1 MQNIK
6 FYHCKKLITEL
17 FIARRLRL
25 NSKDKGVNS
34 SPSHAIATLGVSL
47 SIFIMILSLAIVG
60 GFKSEIANKIYSLD
74 SHIRVYNAALGLD
87 DNIYTIHTDDVMP
100 VIRSTFADDVVA
112 KMSLIADQ
120 SAIIKTADD
129 FKGIVFKG
137 VDGNFDWSY
146 IGSTL
151 VSGCLPDRAKPEEV
165 LISNSVAKKLRIGVG
180 DKIYTYFCNQ
190 KIKVRRVVV
199 TGIFNTD
206 FDDFDSNYLLG
217 SLTLLQGVNG
227 WSENTGNYVG
237 INVKDTAQ
245 IPALSYLL
253 FSKLAASAY
262 NTDNRTVYNVTNT
275 TQTNASFF
283 SWLSLLDMNVIIII
297 CLMAIVSGF
306 TLISVLLMIVLERI
320 KLIGL
325 LKTLGADGSMIRRI
339 FILLTQKLILRS
351 LIIGNV
357 LGIGLALVQKHF
369 HIIRLNPEAYYMPY
383 VPIQIDWLTIAL
395 LNVCV
400 FVAAYLTL
408 LGPSHIISSIKP
420 STTLRYE

>member
-1 MQNIK
+1 M
-6 FYHCKKLITEL
+6 ITEL

-112 KMSLIADQ
+112 NMSLIADQ

-137 VDGNFDWSY
+137 VDGNYDWSY

-151 VSGCLPDRAKPEEV
+151 VSGRLPDRAKPEEV

-237 INVKDTAQ
+237 IIVKDTAQ

-357 LGIGLALVQKHF
+357 LGIGLALVQKYF
-369 HIIRLNPEAYYMPY
+369 HIIKLNPEAYYMPY

>member
-112 KMSLIADQ
+112 NMSLIADQ

-137 VDGNFDWSY
+137 VDGNYDWSY

-151 VSGCLPDRAKPEEV
+151 VSGRLPDRAKPEEV

-190 KIKVRRVVV
+190 KIKVRRVIV

-237 INVKDTAQ
+237 IIVKDTAQ

-357 LGIGLALVQKHF
+357 LGIGLALVQKYF
-369 HIIRLNPEAYYMPY
+369 HIIKLNPEAYYMPY
-383 VPIQIDWLTIAL
+383 VPIQIDWVTIAL

>member
-1 MQNIK
+1 M
-6 FYHCKKLITEL
+6 ITEL

-112 KMSLIADQ
+112 NMSLIADQ

-190 KIKVRRVVV
+190 KIKVRRVIV

-306 TLISVLLMIVLERI
+306 TLISVLLMIILERI

-357 LGIGLALVQKHF
+357 LGIGLALVQKYF
-369 HIIRLNPEAYYMPY
+369 HIIKLNSEAYYMPY

>member
-1 MQNIK
+1 
-6 FYHCKKLITEL
+6 
-17 FIARRLRL
+17 
-25 NSKDKGVNS
+25 
-34 SPSHAIATLGVSL
+34 
-47 SIFIMILSLAIVG
+47 
-60 GFKSEIANKIYSLD
+60 
-74 SHIRVYNAALGLD
+74 
-87 DNIYTIHTDDVMP
+87 
-100 VIRSTFADDVVA
+100 
-112 KMSLIADQ
+112 
-120 SAIIKTADD
+120 
-129 FKGIVFKG
+129 
-137 VDGNFDWSY
+137 
-146 IGSTL
+146 
-151 VSGCLPDRAKPEEV
+151 
-165 LISNSVAKKLRIGVG
+165 
-180 DKIYTYFCNQ
+180 
-190 KIKVRRVVV
+190 
-199 TGIFNTD
+199 
-206 FDDFDSNYLLG
+206 
-217 SLTLLQGVNG
+217 
-227 WSENTGNYVG
+227 
-237 INVKDTAQ
+237 
-245 IPALSYLL
+245 
-253 FSKLAASAY
+253 
-262 NTDNRTVYNVTNT
+262 
-275 TQTNASFF
+275 
-283 SWLSLLDMNVIIII
+283 MNVIIII

>member
-112 KMSLIADQ
+112 NMSLIADQ

-137 VDGNFDWSY
+137 VDGNYDWSY

-151 VSGCLPDRAKPEEV
+151 VSGRLPDRAKPEEV

>member
-100 VIRSTFADDVVA
+100 VIRSTFGDDVVA
-112 KMSLIADQ
+112 NMSLIADQ

-137 VDGNFDWSY
+137 VDGNYDWSY

-151 VSGCLPDRAKPEEV
+151 VSGRLPDRAKPEEV

-357 LGIGLALVQKHF
+357 LGIGLALVQKYF
-369 HIIRLNPEAYYMPY
+369 HIIKLNPEAYYMPY

>member
-1 MQNIK
+1 M
-6 FYHCKKLITEL
+6 ITEL

-112 KMSLIADQ
+112 NMSLIADQ

-137 VDGNFDWSY
+137 VDGNYDWSY

-151 VSGCLPDRAKPEEV
+151 VSGRLPDRAKPEEV

-306 TLISVLLMIVLERI
+306 TLISVLLMIILERI

-357 LGIGLALVQKHF
+357 LGIGMALVQKYF
-369 HIIRLNPEAYYMPY
+369 HIIKLNPEAYYMPY

>member
-112 KMSLIADQ
+112 NMSLIADQ

-137 VDGNFDWSY
+137 VDGNYDWSY

-151 VSGCLPDRAKPEEV
+151 VSGRLPDRAKAEEV

-190 KIKVRRVVV
+190 KIKVRRVIV

-357 LGIGLALVQKHF
+357 LGIGLALVQKYF
-369 HIIRLNPEAYYMPY
+369 HIIKLNPEAYYMPY
-383 VPIQIDWLTIAL
+383 VPIQIDWVTIAL

>member
-1 MQNIK
+1 M
-6 FYHCKKLITEL
+6 ITEL

-112 KMSLIADQ
+112 NMSLIADQ

-137 VDGNFDWSY
+137 VDGNYDWSY

-151 VSGCLPDRAKPEEV
+151 VSGRLPDRAKPEEV

-190 KIKVRRVVV
+190 RIKVRRVVV

-357 LGIGLALVQKHF
+357 LGIGMALVQKHF

-383 VPIQIDWLTIAL
+383 VPIQIDWVTIAL

>member
-1 MQNIK
+1 M
-6 FYHCKKLITEL
+6 
-17 FIARRLRL
+17 
-25 NSKDKGVNS
+25 
-34 SPSHAIATLGVSL
+34 
-47 SIFIMILSLAIVG
+47 
-60 GFKSEIANKIYSLD
+60 
-74 SHIRVYNAALGLD
+74 
-87 DNIYTIHTDDVMP
+87 
-100 VIRSTFADDVVA
+100 
-112 KMSLIADQ
+112 
-120 SAIIKTADD
+120 
-129 FKGIVFKG
+129 
-137 VDGNFDWSY
+137 
-146 IGSTL
+146 
-151 VSGCLPDRAKPEEV
+151 
-165 LISNSVAKKLRIGVG
+165 
-180 DKIYTYFCNQ
+180 
-190 KIKVRRVVV
+190 RRVIV

-357 LGIGLALVQKHF
+357 LGIGLALVQKYF
-369 HIIRLNPEAYYMPY
+369 HIIKLNSEAYYMPY

>member
-1 MQNIK
+1 M
-6 FYHCKKLITEL
+6 ITEL

-112 KMSLIADQ
+112 NMSLIADQ

-137 VDGNFDWSY
+137 VDGNYDWSY

-151 VSGCLPDRAKPEEV
+151 VSGRLPDRAKPEEV

-357 LGIGLALVQKHF
+357 LGIGLALVQKCF

>member
-1 MQNIK
+1 M
-6 FYHCKKLITEL
+6 ITEL

-112 KMSLIADQ
+112 NMSLIADQ

-137 VDGNFDWSY
+137 VDGNYDWSY

-151 VSGCLPDRAKPEEV
+151 VSGRLPDRAKPEEA

-357 LGIGLALVQKHF
+357 LGIGLALVQKYF
-369 HIIRLNPEAYYMPY
+369 HIIKLNPEAYYMPY
-383 VPIQIDWLTIAL
+383 VPIQIDWVTIAL

>member
-112 KMSLIADQ
+112 NMSLIADQ

-137 VDGNFDWSY
+137 VDGNYDWSY

-151 VSGCLPDRAKPEEV
+151 VSGRLPDRAKPEEV

-325 LKTLGADGSMIRRI
+325 LKTLGADGSMIRRV

-357 LGIGLALVQKHF
+357 LGIGLALVQKYF

>member
-1 MQNIK
+1 M
-6 FYHCKKLITEL
+6 ITEL

-112 KMSLIADQ
+112 NMSLIADQ

-137 VDGNFDWSY
+137 VDGNYDWSY

-151 VSGCLPDRAKPEEV
+151 VSGRLPDRAKPEEV

-357 LGIGLALVQKHF
+357 LGIGMALVQKHF

-383 VPIQIDWLTIAL
+383 VPIQIDWVTIAL

>member
-112 KMSLIADQ
+112 NMSLIADQ

-137 VDGNFDWSY
+137 VDGNYDWSY

-151 VSGCLPDRAKPEEV
+151 VSGRLPDRAKPEEV

-357 LGIGLALVQKHF
+357 LGIGLALVQKYF

-420 STTLRYE
+420 STTLR

>member
-1 MQNIK
+1 M
-6 FYHCKKLITEL
+6 ITEL

-112 KMSLIADQ
+112 NMSLIADQ

-137 VDGNFDWSY
+137 VDGNYDWSY

-151 VSGCLPDRAKPEEV
+151 VGGRLPDRDKPEEV

-357 LGIGLALVQKHF
+357 LGIGLALVQKYF
-369 HIIRLNPEAYYMPY
+369 HIIKLNPEAYYMPY

>member
-6 FYHCKKLITEL
+6 IYYGKKLITEL

-112 KMSLIADQ
+112 NMSLIADQ

-137 VDGNFDWSY
+137 VDGNYDWSY

-151 VSGCLPDRAKPEEV
+151 VSGRLPDRAKPEEV

-237 INVKDTAQ
+237 IIVKDTAQ

-357 LGIGLALVQKHF
+357 LGIGLALVQKYF
-369 HIIRLNPEAYYMPY
+369 HIIKLNPEAYYMPY

>member
-1 MQNIK
+1 M
-6 FYHCKKLITEL
+6 ITEL

-112 KMSLIADQ
+112 NMSLIADQ

-137 VDGNFDWSY
+137 VDGNYDWSY

-151 VSGCLPDRAKPEEV
+151 VRGRLPDRAKPEEV

-190 KIKVRRVVV
+190 KIKVRRVIV

-306 TLISVLLMIVLERI
+306 TLISVLLMIILERI

-357 LGIGLALVQKHF
+357 LGIGMALVQKYF
-369 HIIRLNPEAYYMPY
+369 HIIKLNPEAYYMPY

>member
-1 MQNIK
+1 M
-6 FYHCKKLITEL
+6 ITEL

-112 KMSLIADQ
+112 NMSLIADQ

-137 VDGNFDWSY
+137 VDGNYDWSY

-151 VSGCLPDRAKPEEV
+151 VSGRLPDRAKPEEV

-325 LKTLGADGSMIRRI
+325 LKTLGADGSMIRRV

-357 LGIGLALVQKHF
+357 LGIGLALVQKYF
-369 HIIRLNPEAYYMPY
+369 HIIKLNPEAYYMPY

>member
-190 KIKVRRVVV
+190 KIKVRRVIV

>member
-1 MQNIK
+1 M
-6 FYHCKKLITEL
+6 ITEL

-112 KMSLIADQ
+112 NMSLIADQ

-137 VDGNFDWSY
+137 VDGNYDWSY

-151 VSGCLPDRAKPEEV
+151 VSGRLPDRAKPEEV

-275 TQTNASFF
+275 MQTNASFF

-357 LGIGLALVQKHF
+357 LGIGLVLVQKHF

>member
-6 FYHCKKLITEL
+6 FITTKKLITEL

-112 KMSLIADQ
+112 NMSLIADQ

-137 VDGNFDWSY
+137 VDGNYDWSY

-151 VSGCLPDRAKPEEV
+151 VSGRLPGRAKPEEV

-357 LGIGLALVQKHF
+357 LGIGLALVQKYF

>member
-1 MQNIK
+1 M
-6 FYHCKKLITEL
+6 ITEL

-112 KMSLIADQ
+112 NMSLIADQ

-137 VDGNFDWSY
+137 VDGNYDWSY

-151 VSGCLPDRAKPEEV
+151 VSGRLPDRAKHDEV

-357 LGIGLALVQKHF
+357 LGIGLALVQKYF
-369 HIIRLNPEAYYMPY
+369 HIIKLNPEAYYMPY

>member
-1 MQNIK
+1 M
-6 FYHCKKLITEL
+6 ITEL

-112 KMSLIADQ
+112 NMSLIADQ

-137 VDGNFDWSY
+137 VDGNYDWSY

-151 VSGCLPDRAKPEEV
+151 VSGRLPDRAKPEEV

-357 LGIGLALVQKHF
+357 LGIGLALVQKYF
-369 HIIRLNPEAYYMPY
+369 HIIKLNPEAYYMPY
-383 VPIQIDWLTIAL
+383 VPIQIDWVTIAL

>member
-112 KMSLIADQ
+112 NMSLIADQ

-357 LGIGLALVQKHF
+357 LGIGLALVQKYF
-369 HIIRLNPEAYYMPY
+369 HIIKLNPEAYYMPY

>member
-1 MQNIK
+1 M
-6 FYHCKKLITEL
+6 ITEL

-112 KMSLIADQ
+112 NMSLIADQ

-137 VDGNFDWSY
+137 VDGNYDWSY

-151 VSGCLPDRAKPEEV
+151 VSGRLPDRAKPEEV

-190 KIKVRRVVV
+190 KIKVRRVIV

-357 LGIGLALVQKHF
+357 LGIGLALVQKYF

-383 VPIQIDWLTIAL
+383 VPIQIDWVTIAL

>member
-1 MQNIK
+1 MQNIN

-112 KMSLIADQ
+112 NMSLIADQ

-137 VDGNFDWSY
+137 VDGNYDWSY

-151 VSGCLPDRAKPEEV
+151 VSGRLPDRAKPEEV

-190 KIKVRRVVV
+190 KIKVRRVIV

-237 INVKDTAQ
+237 IIVKDTAQ

-357 LGIGLALVQKHF
+357 LGIGLALVQKYF
-369 HIIRLNPEAYYMPY
+369 HIIKLNPEAYYMPY

>member
-1 MQNIK
+1 M
-6 FYHCKKLITEL
+6 ITEL

-112 KMSLIADQ
+112 NMSLIADQ

-137 VDGNFDWSY
+137 VDGNYDWSY

-151 VSGCLPDRAKPEEV
+151 VSGRLPDRAKPEEV

-325 LKTLGADGSMIRRI
+325 LKTLGADGSMIRRV

-357 LGIGLALVQKHF
+357 LGIGLALVQKYF
-369 HIIRLNPEAYYMPY
+369 HIIKLNPEAYYMPY
-383 VPIQIDWLTIAL
+383 VPIQIDWVTIAL

>member
-137 VDGNFDWSY
+137 VDGNYDWSY

-151 VSGCLPDRAKPEEV
+151 VSGRLPDRAKPEEV

-237 INVKDTAQ
+237 IIVKDTAQ

-357 LGIGLALVQKHF
+357 LGIGLALVQKYF
-369 HIIRLNPEAYYMPY
+369 HIIKLNPEAYYMPY

>member
-1 MQNIK
+1 M
-6 FYHCKKLITEL
+6 ITEL

-112 KMSLIADQ
+112 NMSLIADQ

-190 KIKVRRVVV
+190 KIKVRRVIV

-306 TLISVLLMIVLERI
+306 TLISVLLMIILERI

-357 LGIGLALVQKHF
+357 LGIGMALVQKYF
-369 HIIRLNPEAYYMPY
+369 HIIKLNPEAYYMPY

>member
-112 KMSLIADQ
+112 NMSLIADQ

-137 VDGNFDWSY
+137 VDGNYDWSY

-151 VSGCLPDRAKPEEV
+151 VSGRLPDRAKPEEV

-190 KIKVRRVVV
+190 KIKVRRVIV

-237 INVKDTAQ
+237 IIVKDTAQ

-339 FILLTQKLILRS
+339 FILLSQKLILRS

-357 LGIGLALVQKHF
+357 LGIGLALVQKYF
-369 HIIRLNPEAYYMPY
+369 HIIKLNPEAYYMPY

>member
-1 MQNIK
+1 M
-6 FYHCKKLITEL
+6 ITEL

-112 KMSLIADQ
+112 NMSLIADQ

-137 VDGNFDWSY
+137 VDGNYDWSY

-151 VSGCLPDRAKPEEV
+151 VSGRLPDRAKPEEV

>member
-112 KMSLIADQ
+112 NMSLIADQ

-137 VDGNFDWSY
+137 VDGNYDWSY

-151 VSGCLPDRAKPEEV
+151 VSGRLPDRAKPEEV

-190 KIKVRRVVV
+190 KIKVRRVIV

-357 LGIGLALVQKHF
+357 LGIGLALVQKYF

>member
-1 MQNIK
+1 M
-6 FYHCKKLITEL
+6 ITEL

-112 KMSLIADQ
+112 NMSLIADQ

-137 VDGNFDWSY
+137 VDGNYDWSY

-151 VSGCLPDRAKPEEV
+151 VSGRLPDRAKPEEV

-190 KIKVRRVVV
+190 KIKVRRVIV

-237 INVKDTAQ
+237 IIVKDTAQ

-306 TLISVLLMIVLERI
+306 TLISVLLMIILERI

-357 LGIGLALVQKHF
+357 LGIGLALVQKYF

>member
-137 VDGNFDWSY
+137 VDGNYDWSY

-151 VSGCLPDRAKPEEV
+151 VSGRLPDRAKPEEV

-357 LGIGLALVQKHF
+357 LGIGLALVQKYF
-369 HIIRLNPEAYYMPY
+369 HIIKLNPEAYYMPY

>member
-1 MQNIK
+1 M
-6 FYHCKKLITEL
+6 ITEL

-112 KMSLIADQ
+112 NMSLIADQ

-137 VDGNFDWSY
+137 VDGNYDWSY

-151 VSGCLPDRAKPEEV
+151 VSGRLPDRAKPEEV

-190 KIKVRRVVV
+190 KIKVRRVIV

-237 INVKDTAQ
+237 IIVKDTAQ

-283 SWLSLLDMNVIIII
+283 SWLRLLDMNVIIII

-357 LGIGLALVQKHF
+357 LGIGLALVQKYF
-369 HIIRLNPEAYYMPY
+369 HIIKLNPEAYYMPY

>member
-1 MQNIK
+1 M
-6 FYHCKKLITEL
+6 ITEL

-112 KMSLIADQ
+112 NMSLIADQ

-137 VDGNFDWSY
+137 VDGNYDWSY

-151 VSGCLPDRAKPEEV
+151 VSGRLPDRAKPEEV

-369 HIIRLNPEAYYMPY
+369 HIIKLNPEAYYMPY
-383 VPIQIDWLTIAL
+383 VPIQIDCLTIAL